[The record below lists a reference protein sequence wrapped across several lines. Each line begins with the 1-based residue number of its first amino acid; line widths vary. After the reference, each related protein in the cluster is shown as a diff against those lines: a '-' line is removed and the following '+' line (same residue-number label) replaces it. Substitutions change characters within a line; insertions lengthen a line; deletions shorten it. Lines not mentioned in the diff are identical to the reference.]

1 MKLDT
6 LTKPRLSI
14 LHVVAIVAAFS
25 ITFIVASALFNNWSD
40 FKAGFRDGYNHAAAR

>member
-6 LTKPRLSI
+6 LTKPRFSI
-14 LHVVAIVAAFS
+14 LHLFAIVVAFS

-40 FKAGFRDGYNHAAAR
+40 FKSGFRDGYNHAATR